1 MVNTLPV
8 ELLDELGKPDGRF
21 PWLLFGELSVS
32 STTVAHTLFRFVRYP
47 TERSFQGKTWYPF
60 GFKIGSLVIGSDGT
74 LPRVVVEVDDPAG
87 AVRPWLHVADAFRGR
102 PLRLMWV
109 HWATLELGYS
119 IDWTLHIVSA
129 SVDEDRVELTCRW
142 TNFFEEQCPHDS
154 FVRGRCRWLQG
165 STECGDYRRNVD
177 CGRTLDG
184 CLAVRDDWLSAGLYP
199 IHPTPLQRLR
209 FHPEPQSDD

>member
-142 TNFFEEQCPHDS
+142 ANFFEEQFPHDTFTRS
-154 FVRGRCRWLQG
+154 RCRFTQG
-165 STECGDYRRNVD
+165 SPDCGDHRMNVN
-177 CGRTLDG
+177 CQRTLDG
-184 CLAVRDDWLSAGLYP
+184 CRAVGEDWKSAGLYP
-199 IHPTPLQRLR
+199 LHPRR
-209 FHPEPQSDD
+209 FSAFRGITSPER